1 MTYQLTF
8 IRRFWFNKTFKKVKG
23 NLFPSDL
30 PKNLMLIIL
39 EDETRIVIDITKFD
53 GYIISKELFYINA
66 KKAKE
71 ESNGQADIT

>member
-1 MTYQLTF
+1 MTYSLTF

-23 NLFPSDL
+23 NLFPDDL
-30 PKNLMLIIL
+30 PKNLKLVIL
-39 EDETRIVIDITKFD
+39 EDETIIVIDITKFD

-66 KKAKE
+66 KKAKQ